1 MCAFRQVLEVGTI
14 LQEELSQ
21 MPPQHGPPTGHESP
35 RAGTGL
41 KGQEHAPASPPFLQI
56 RYFSVMLF
64 SRGPWGTSQVRS
76 GPRRVAGPART
87 TLAGRRAAGGGAQAC
102 QAPPAVPA
110 FLCGTDIRDSPSE
123 LGEGRSS

>member
-41 KGQEHAPASPPFLQI
+41 KGQEHARPPCL
-56 RYFSVMLF
+56 
-64 SRGPWGTSQVRS
+64 
-76 GPRRVAGPART
+76 
-87 TLAGRRAAGGGAQAC
+87 
-102 QAPPAVPA
+102 
-110 FLCGTDIRDSPSE
+110 
-123 LGEGRSS
+123 SSKFGIFP